1 VKRDPY
7 TDLSNPRGDLN
18 FRVDN
23 SPMEDMNRYSVCM
36 NNAVDVM
43 DPSNDNRP
51 GVMEKHGPDWKGLVE
66 GVPIRGQLRDPD
78 NRDFRPWQS
87 GSALVDAGAS
97 LKNQKMRWALK
108 LEGMKKDDI
117 PVNEFELRDIEV
129 DTTDFLGTAPDLGA
143 YEAGG
148 SVYWI
153 PEYREDTAS
162 HPIPFDAAQNVRDN
176 AQLIFRPALQAIGYD
191 VYFGSDK
198 TKTADAA
205 RGTETHTAILV
216 ANENIFTPKGL
227 KPNTTYYWRVDTV
240 LDKKGRVEKGRLWT
254 FTTGRFVAGPVLER
268 PVYNTIPSGGTDVL
282 VGGKKMKSKSGEPK
296 QVFRYLFRNRGTTS
310 LDLVDGSVVEV
321 VQRENCEV
329 RVVREPGS
337 RTLPPGAAV
346 FFDLEIVPKG
356 KDAFSADLAVVW
368 KPSRDG
374 TKKVYTYTFGI
385 NGN

>member
-1 VKRDPY
+1 
-7 TDLSNPRGDLN
+7 
-18 FRVDN
+18 
-23 SPMEDMNRYSVCM
+23 
-36 NNAVDVM
+36 
-43 DPSNDNRP
+43 
-51 GVMEKHGPDWKGLVE
+51 
-66 GVPIRGQLRDPD
+66 
-78 NRDFRPWQS
+78 
-87 GSALVDAGAS
+87 
-97 LKNQKMRWALK
+97 
-108 LEGMKKDDI
+108 
-117 PVNEFELRDIEV
+117 
-129 DTTDFLGTAPDLGA
+129 
-143 YEAGG
+143 
-148 SVYWI
+148 
-153 PEYREDTAS
+153 
-162 HPIPFDAAQNVRDN
+162 
-176 AQLIFRPALQAIGYD
+176 
-191 VYFGSDK
+191 
-198 TKTADAA
+198 
-205 RGTETHTAILV
+205 
-216 ANENIFTPKGL
+216 
-227 KPNTTYYWRVDTV
+227 
-240 LDKKGRVEKGRLWT
+240 
-254 FTTGRFVAGPVLER
+254 VLER